1 MKKRMLALLLVLALA
16 LTLCAC
22 GRKSRSVDAQE
33 TPAPAPAVATPEP
46 TPDPAEKVAAAAEL
60 FRQGNYADALSE
72 LKVLEALGEPEVAWL
87 LGKSFYEGLGGKVD
101 AKRGVEY
108 LQSAADSGVV
118 AARYLLAD
126 AADNGTGLAKDKDA
140 AARAYVKFAALGDEL
155 KPDAPGYG
163 SAMVGLT
170 QCYAKG
176 LGVEKNAKFALEAA
190 KKAVEAE
197 GLTPF
202 DLMTL
207 AAYFDS
213 ADSVKITEAA
223 DAQAAAAG
231 EKPEAARKI
240 DAAKAKEL
248 YIRAFDGIQALADAG
263 NLRAQKLLGD
273 FYFDGLG
280 NIKRDYAK
288 ALEIYTQAGE
298 AGDAA
303 SQARVGYIYQNGLGV
318 TPDYGLAME
327 WNNRAAEQGNPQG
340 QEQIGYL
347 YHEGLGVT
355 KSLDEASRWYA
366 KAKEGGSE
374 WAAAML
380 DEADIG
386 WAYGGH
392 GAHA

>member
-1 MKKRMLALLLVLALA
+1 MKKRMLAVILLLAMA

-22 GRKSRSVDAQE
+22 GRKSKAVE
-33 TPAPAPAVATPEP
+33 TPAPAPVETPEP
-46 TPDPAEKVAAAAEL
+46 TPDPAEKIAAAAAL
-60 FRQGNYADALSE
+60 FNAGDYSAAMTE
-72 LKVLEALGEPEVAWL
+72 LKTLEALGDPEVAWL
-87 LGKSFYEGLGGKVD
+87 LGKSFYEGLGTRTDG
-101 AKRGVEY
+101 ARAAEY
-108 LQSAADSGVV
+108 LQSAASNGVT

-126 AADNGTGLAKDKDA
+126 AADNGSGVRQDKDEA
-140 AARAYVKFAALGDEL
+140 SRAYVKFAALADEL
-155 KPDAPGYG
+155 QPSAPGYG

-170 QCYAKG
+170 QCYARG
-176 LGVEKNAKFALEAA
+176 LGVEKNQKFAVEAA
-190 KKAVEAE
+190 KKAADAE

-207 AAYFDS
+207 AAFFDS
-213 ADSVKITEAA
+213 ADTIKITA
-223 DAQAAAAG
+223 DADATAAAAG
-231 EKPEAARKI
+231 QKPEDARKI
-240 DAAKAKEL
+240 DAAKAKAL
-248 YIRAFDGIQALADAG
+248 YVKAFDGIQALADAG

-280 NIKRDYAK
+280 SVERDYAK
-288 ALEIYTQAGE
+288 ALELYTMAGE

-303 SQARVGYIYQNGLGV
+303 AQARVGYMYQNALGV
-318 TPDYGLAME
+318 PADYDLAME
-327 WNNRAAEQGNPQG
+327 WNNRAAEQGDPQG

-347 YHEGLGVT
+347 YQEGLGVT

-366 KAKEGGSE
+366 KAKDGGSE

-380 DEADIG
+380 DETDIG

>member
-1 MKKRMLALLLVLALA
+1 MKRKIPVLVLLLALL

-22 GRKSRSVDAQE
+22 GRQAKAVEAKE
-33 TPAPAPAVATPEP
+33 TPAPVETPEP
-46 TPDPAEKVAAAAEL
+46 TPDASEKIAQAAEL
-60 FRQGNYADALSE
+60 FNKGDYADALTE
-72 LKVLEALGEPEVAWL
+72 LKVLEALGSPEVSYL
-87 LGKSFYEGLGGKVD
+87 LGKAMYEGLGTKVD
-101 AKRGVEY
+101 VNRGVGY
-108 LQSAADSGVV
+108 LQDAADGGIIP
-118 AARYLLAD
+118 ARYLLAD
-126 AADNGTGLAKDKDA
+126 AADTGSGLRQDKDE
-140 AARAYVKFAALGDEL
+140 AARGYVKFAALSDEL
-155 KPDAPGYG
+155 SADALGYG

-170 QCYAKG
+170 ECYAKG
-176 LGVEKNAKFALEAA
+176 LGVEKNARLALAA
-190 KKAVEAE
+190 ADKAASAE

-213 ADSVKITEAA
+213 ADSVKITESA
-223 DAQAAAAG
+223 DAAAAAAG

-263 NLRAQKLLGD
+263 NLHAQKLLGD

-280 NIKRDYAK
+280 NVTRDYAK
-288 ALEIYTQAGE
+288 ALEIYTRAGE

-303 SQARVGYIYQNGLGV
+303 SQARVGYIYQNALGV
-318 TPDYGLAME
+318 PADYEMAME
-327 WNNRAAEQGNPQG
+327 WNNRAAQQGNPQG

-366 KAKEGGSE
+366 KAKDGGSE

-380 DEADIG
+380 DEADIT